1 MTWIG
6 RHVTMTAHAGKGEE
20 LAARLHAIAE
30 GMIGTKGCGLYLVE
44 RPEGEP
50 DTVLVTEMWRSREA
64 IDAALEG
71 ADRDEMAAVKALVA
85 DVERRETDVLGGVG
99 LGNTEAEP
107 GGKGWTKTHLMDV
120 PDQAAQFGIGDHLE
134 SRFAREALG
143 ARATGL
149 GLERIKP
156 NCRIPFGHCHDAAE
170 EVYVV
175 VRGSGRA
182 NLDGE
187 VVDLAEHD
195 ALRVAPHVMRNFEAG
210 DDGLELL
217 AVGPFHP
224 GDGEITPGWWGG

>member
-6 RHVTMTAHAGKGEE
+6 RHVTMTAHEGKGEE
-20 LAARLHAIAE
+20 LARRLHAIAE
-30 GMIGTKGCGLYLVE
+30 DMIGTKGCGLYLVE
-44 RPEGEP
+44 RPEDEP

-64 IDAALEG
+64 IDAALES

-85 DVERRETDVLGGVG
+85 GADRRETTVLGGVG
-99 LGNTEAEP
+99 LGNAEARP
-107 GGKGWTKTHLMDV
+107 GDRGWTKTHLMDV
-120 PDQAAQFGIGDHLE
+120 PDQAADFGIGDHLE

-149 GLERIKP
+149 ALESIRP
-156 NCRIPFGHCHDAAE
+156 GRRVPFGHRHEAAE

-175 VRGSGRA
+175 LRGSGRA

-210 DDGLELL
+210 ENGLELL

-224 GDGEITPGWWGG
+224 GDGEVQPGWWG